1 MNSGM
6 LVLVAILCAAVG
18 FVVGALVIMLFTGK
32 GQSDNPSPQPPA
44 RQQDRPM
51 QSQGVRLARDLAT
64 GTLLVELDGRI
75 LPGPASLKPEERGK
89 LERACGDL
97 AAWLAITPPSGATG
111 PALVTPRPAAQTAVR
126 AAAAREIFPRTP
138 APSVE
143 PIPAVPF
150 QPVKST
156 VDAPRPAPT
165 MVMQIDVILQEMA
178 AKSPLANR
186 GIRITEEPREGV
198 VVWVGSTRYQGIDSV
213 SDPEVLALIRGAVA
227 EWERRAEAGM

>member
-6 LVLVAILCAAVG
+6 LVLVALLCVAVG

-32 GQSDNPSPQPPA
+32 GRSEDPGPQPPA

-51 QSQGVRLARDLAT
+51 PGQGVRLARDLAT
-64 GTLLVELDGRI
+64 GALLVELDGRI
-75 LPGPASLKPEERGK
+75 LPGPALLKTEERGK

-97 AAWLAITPPSGATG
+97 AAWLAIAPPSGAAG
-111 PALVTPRPAAQTAVR
+111 PALVTPPL
-126 AAAAREIFPRTP
+126 AAAGREIFPRTP
-138 APSVE
+138 APSIE

-150 QPVKST
+150 QSAKST

-178 AKSPLANR
+178 AKSSLANR

-198 VVWVGSTRYQGIDSV
+198 IVWVGPTRYQGIDSV
-213 SDPEVLALIRGAVA
+213 SDPEVLALIRAAVA
-227 EWERRAEAGM
+227 EWERRAEAGL